1 MKNIGKIVVCAFI
14 LLLVIVGCSN
24 NMSTPTNK
32 VEEFLGKYQS
42 MDEDVLKQL
51 DQVIKDDDSMND
63 DQKDKYKALMEKQ
76 YQNLSYKIEN
86 EDIQGDSATVDVEI
100 EVLDYATTAS
110 KAQEYYNEHKEE
122 IEEKYNDKKEDNDNS
137 LENAG
142 DDVLQAVEE
151 SVAYI
156 NYKLEELETANDT
169 VTYNMTFYLTKEDG
183 EWILQD
189 ISDLDRKKLHGLY
202 EK

>member
-1 MKNIGKIVVCAFI
+1 MKNIGKIVVSAFI

-24 NMSTPTNK
+24 NMSTLTNK

-51 DQVIKDDDSMND
+51 DQVIKDDDLMND

-137 LENAG
+137 LEDAG

>member
-1 MKNIGKIVVCAFI
+1 MKNIGKIVVSAFI

-51 DQVIKDDDSMND
+51 DQVIKDDDTMND

-86 EDIQGDSATVDVEI
+86 EDIEGNSATVDVEI

-122 IEEKYNDKKEDNDNS
+122 IEEKYKDKKEDNDNS
-137 LENAG
+137 LEDAG

-169 VTYNMTFYLTKEDG
+169 VTYDMTFYLTKEDG

-202 EK
+202 EG

>member
-1 MKNIGKIVVCAFI
+1 MKNIGKIVVSAFI

-51 DQVIKDDDSMND
+51 DQVIKDDDTMND

-86 EDIQGDSATVDVEI
+86 EDIEGNSATVDVEI
-100 EVLDYATTAS
+100 EVLDYATTSS

-122 IEEKYNDKKEDNDNS
+122 IEEKYKDKNEDNDNS
-137 LENAG
+137 LEDAG

-151 SVAYI
+151 SAAYI

-169 VTYNMTFYLTKEDG
+169 VTYDMTFYLTKEDG

-202 EK
+202 EG

>member
-1 MKNIGKIVVCAFI
+1 MKNIVKIIFVGML
-14 LLLVIVGCSN
+14 LLLVAGCGN

-42 MDEDVLKQL
+42 MDEDVLVQL
-51 DQVIKDDDSMND
+51 DQVIAKDDTMND

-86 EDIQGDSATVDVEI
+86 EDLEGDSATVDVEI
-100 EVLDYATTAS
+100 EVLDYATTVS
-110 KAQEYYNEHKEE
+110 KAQEYYNDHKDE
-122 IEEKYNDKKEDNDNS
+122 IEEKYKEKKEDNDNVV
-137 LENAG
+137 EDAV
-142 DDVLQAVEE
+142 DDTLQAVEE
-151 SVAYI
+151 SAAYI

-169 VTYNMTFYLTKEDG
+169 VTYTITFYLTKEDG
-183 EWILQD
+183 SWVLKD

-202 EK
+202 EG

>member
-1 MKNIGKIVVCAFI
+1 MKNIGKIVVSAFI

-51 DQVIKDDDSMND
+51 DQVIKDDDTMND
-63 DQKDKYKALMEKQ
+63 NQKDKYKALMEKQ

-169 VTYNMTFYLTKEDG
+169 VTYDMTFYLTKEDG

-189 ISDLDRKKLHGLY
+189 ISDLDRKKLHG
-202 EK
+202 

>member
-51 DQVIKDDDSMND
+51 DQVIKDDDTMND

-86 EDIQGDSATVDVEI
+86 EDIEGNSATVDVEI

-169 VTYNMTFYLTKEDG
+169 VTYDMTFYLTKEDG

-202 EK
+202 EG

>member
-1 MKNIGKIVVCAFI
+1 MKNIGKIVVSAFI

-51 DQVIKDDDSMND
+51 DQVIKDDDTMND

-86 EDIQGDSATVDVEI
+86 EDIEGNSATVDVEI

-122 IEEKYNDKKEDNDNS
+122 IEEKYKDKKEDNDNS
-137 LENAG
+137 LEDAG

-151 SVAYI
+151 SAAYI

-169 VTYNMTFYLTKEDG
+169 VTYDMTFYLTKEDG

-202 EK
+202 EG

>member
-1 MKNIGKIVVCAFI
+1 MKNIVKIIFVGML
-14 LLLVIVGCSN
+14 LLLVAGCGN

-42 MDEDVLKQL
+42 MDEDVLVQL
-51 DQVIKDDDSMND
+51 DQVIAKDDTMND

-86 EDIQGDSATVDVEI
+86 EDLEGDSATVDVEI
-100 EVLDYATTAS
+100 EVLDYATTVS
-110 KAQEYYNEHKEE
+110 KAQEYYNDHKDE
-122 IEEKYNDKKEDNDNS
+122 IEEKYKEKKEDNDNVV
-137 LENAG
+137 EDAV
-142 DDVLQAVEE
+142 DDTLQVAEE
-151 SVAYI
+151 SAAYI

-169 VTYNMTFYLTKEDG
+169 VTYTITFYLTKEDG
-183 EWILQD
+183 SWVLQD

-202 EK
+202 EG

>member
-24 NMSTPTNK
+24 NMSTLTNK

>member
-1 MKNIGKIVVCAFI
+1 MKNIGKIVVSAFI

-51 DQVIKDDDSMND
+51 DQVIKDDDLMND
-63 DQKDKYKALMEKQ
+63 NQKDKYKALMEKQ

-86 EDIQGDSATVDVEI
+86 EDIEGNSATVDVEI

-137 LENAG
+137 LEDAG

-202 EK
+202 EG

>member
-1 MKNIGKIVVCAFI
+1 MKNIGKIVVSAFI

-51 DQVIKDDDSMND
+51 DQVIKDDDTMND

-137 LENAG
+137 LEDAG

-169 VTYNMTFYLTKEDG
+169 VTYDMTFYLTKKDG

>member
-1 MKNIGKIVVCAFI
+1 MKNIGKIVVSAFI

-51 DQVIKDDDSMND
+51 DQVIKDDDLMND

-137 LENAG
+137 LEDAG

>member
-1 MKNIGKIVVCAFI
+1 MKNIVKIIFVGML
-14 LLLVIVGCSN
+14 LLLVAGCGN

-42 MDEDVLKQL
+42 MDEDVLVQL
-51 DQVIKDDDSMND
+51 DQVIAKDDTMND

-86 EDIQGDSATVDVEI
+86 EDLEGDSATVDVEI
-100 EVLDYATTAS
+100 EVLDYATTVS
-110 KAQEYYNEHKEE
+110 KAQEYYNDHKDE
-122 IEEKYNDKKEDNDNS
+122 IEEKYKEKKEDNDNVV
-137 LENAG
+137 EDAV
-142 DDVLQAVEE
+142 DDTLQAAEE
-151 SVAYI
+151 SAAYI

-169 VTYNMTFYLTKEDG
+169 VTYTITFYLTKEDG
-183 EWILQD
+183 SWVLQD

-202 EK
+202 EG

>member
-1 MKNIGKIVVCAFI
+1 MKNIVKIIFVGML
-14 LLLVIVGCSN
+14 LLLVAGCGN

-42 MDEDVLKQL
+42 MDEDVLVQL
-51 DQVIKDDDSMND
+51 DQVIAKDDTMND

-86 EDIQGDSATVDVEI
+86 EDLEGDSATVDVEI
-100 EVLDYATTAS
+100 EVLDYATTVS
-110 KAQEYYNEHKEE
+110 KAQEYYNDHKDE
-122 IEEKYNDKKEDNDNS
+122 IEEKYKEKKEDNDNVV
-137 LENAG
+137 EDAV
-142 DDVLQAVEE
+142 DDTLQAAEE
-151 SVAYI
+151 SAAYI

-169 VTYNMTFYLTKEDG
+169 VTYTITFYLTKEDG
-183 EWILQD
+183 FWVLQD

-202 EK
+202 EG

>member
-1 MKNIGKIVVCAFI
+1 MKNIVKIIFVGML
-14 LLLVIVGCSN
+14 LLLVAGCGN

-42 MDEDVLKQL
+42 MDEDVLVQL
-51 DQVIKDDDSMND
+51 DQVIAKDDTMND

-86 EDIQGDSATVDVEI
+86 EDIEGDSATVDVEI
-100 EVLDYATTAS
+100 EVLDYATTVS
-110 KAQEYYNEHKEE
+110 KAQEYYNDHKDE
-122 IEEKYNDKKEDNDNS
+122 IEEKYKEKKEDNDNVV
-137 LENAG
+137 EDAV
-142 DDVLQAVEE
+142 DDTLQAAEE
-151 SVAYI
+151 SAAYI

-169 VTYNMTFYLTKEDG
+169 VTYTITFYLTKEDG
-183 EWILQD
+183 SWVLQD

-202 EK
+202 EG

>member
-1 MKNIGKIVVCAFI
+1 MKNIGKIVVSAFI

-51 DQVIKDDDSMND
+51 DQVIKDDDTMND
-63 DQKDKYKALMEKQ
+63 NQKDKYKALMEKQ

>member
-51 DQVIKDDDSMND
+51 DQVIKDDDLMND

-86 EDIQGDSATVDVEI
+86 EDIEGNSATVDVEI

>member
-1 MKNIGKIVVCAFI
+1 MKNIGKIVVSAFI

-51 DQVIKDDDSMND
+51 DQVIKDDDTMND

-86 EDIQGDSATVDVEI
+86 EDIEGNSATVDVEI

-137 LENAG
+137 LGNAG

-151 SVAYI
+151 SAAYI

-169 VTYNMTFYLTKEDG
+169 VTYDMTFYLTKEDG

-202 EK
+202 EG

>member
-1 MKNIGKIVVCAFI
+1 MKNIGKIVVSAFI

-51 DQVIKDDDSMND
+51 DQVIKDDDTMND

-137 LENAG
+137 LEDAG

>member
-1 MKNIGKIVVCAFI
+1 MKNIGKIVVSAFI

-24 NMSTPTNK
+24 NMSTLTNK

-51 DQVIKDDDSMND
+51 DQVIKDDDTMND

-169 VTYNMTFYLTKEDG
+169 VTYNMTFYLTKKDG

>member
-1 MKNIGKIVVCAFI
+1 MKNIGKIVVSAFI

-24 NMSTPTNK
+24 NMSTLTNK

-51 DQVIKDDDSMND
+51 DQVIKDDDTMND

>member
-1 MKNIGKIVVCAFI
+1 MKNIGKIVVSAFI
-14 LLLVIVGCSN
+14 LSLVIVGCSN
-24 NMSTPTNK
+24 NMSTLTNK

-137 LENAG
+137 LEDAG

>member
-1 MKNIGKIVVCAFI
+1 MKNIGKIVVSGFI
-14 LLLVIVGCSN
+14 LLLVIGGCSN

-51 DQVIKDDDSMND
+51 DQVIKDDDTMND

-137 LENAG
+137 LEDAG

>member
-1 MKNIGKIVVCAFI
+1 MKNIVKIIFVGML
-14 LLLVIVGCSN
+14 LLLVAGCGN

-42 MDEDVLKQL
+42 MDEDVLVQL
-51 DQVIKDDDSMND
+51 DQVIAKDDTMND

-86 EDIQGDSATVDVEI
+86 EDLEGDSATVDVEI
-100 EVLDYATTAS
+100 EVLDYATTVS
-110 KAQEYYNEHKEE
+110 KAQEYYNDHKDE
-122 IEEKYNDKKEDNDNS
+122 IEEKYKEKKEDNDNVV
-137 LENAG
+137 EDAV
-142 DDVLQAVEE
+142 DDTLQAAEE
-151 SVAYI
+151 SAAYI

-169 VTYNMTFYLTKEDG
+169 VTYTKTFYLTKEDG
-183 EWILQD
+183 SWVLQD

-202 EK
+202 EG

>member
-1 MKNIGKIVVCAFI
+1 MKNIVKIIFVGML
-14 LLLVIVGCSN
+14 LLLVAGCGN

-42 MDEDVLKQL
+42 MDEDVLVQL
-51 DQVIKDDDSMND
+51 DQVIAKDDTMND

-86 EDIQGDSATVDVEI
+86 EDLEGDSATVDVEI
-100 EVLDYATTAS
+100 EVLDYATTVS
-110 KAQEYYNEHKEE
+110 KAQEYYNDHKDE
-122 IEEKYNDKKEDNDNS
+122 IEEKYKEKKEDNDNVV
-137 LENAG
+137 EDAV
-142 DDVLQAVEE
+142 DDTLQVAEE
-151 SVAYI
+151 SAAYI

-169 VTYNMTFYLTKEDG
+169 VTYTITFYLTKEDG
-183 EWILQD
+183 VWVLQD

-202 EK
+202 EG

>member
-1 MKNIGKIVVCAFI
+1 MKNIGKIVVSAFI

-24 NMSTPTNK
+24 NMSTPANK

-42 MDEDVLKQL
+42 MDEEVLQQL
-51 DQVIKDDDSMND
+51 DQVIKDDDTMND

-110 KAQEYYNEHKEE
+110 KAQEYYKEHKEE
-122 IEEKYNDKKEDNDNS
+122 IEEKYGEKKEENDTS
-137 LENAG
+137 IEDAG

-202 EK
+202 EG

>member
-1 MKNIGKIVVCAFI
+1 MKNIGKIVVSAFI

-51 DQVIKDDDSMND
+51 DQVIKDDDTMND

>member
-1 MKNIGKIVVCAFI
+1 MKNIGKLVVCAFV

-51 DQVIKDDDSMND
+51 DQVIKDDDMMND

-86 EDIQGDSATVDVEI
+86 EDIEGNSATVDVEI